1 MLPCPNQ
8 AICASPHVDGTKLL
22 IHENEMSVVSKSSDM
37 PMGNINNAVNP
48 EDEINMNMVSRQ
60 LGNARNVN
68 GIASLDLHRVEF
80 PFSFEKL
87 LVASFFA
94 SSWSSSAHWWRK
106 LASQPF
112 VFLVRS

>member
-48 EDEINMNMVSRQ
+48 EDEIN
-60 LGNARNVN
+60 
-68 GIASLDLHRVEF
+68 I
-80 PFSFEKL
+80 
-87 LVASFFA
+87 
-94 SSWSSSAHWWRK
+94 
-106 LASQPF
+106 
-112 VFLVRS
+112 